1 MEKLTNLNKK
11 LVTVHGLEFQGGDN
25 AKIRYCF
32 IDSLGG
38 AMNISGEEKIR
49 AYALALKIRD
59 HKGDEIEIE
68 DQDAELLKKCIG
80 EQKYV
85 TQVYAQLLQE
95 IK

>member
-1 MEKLTNLNKK
+1 MKKITQLEKK

-59 HKGDEIEIE
+59 HKENEMDVE

-85 TQVYAQLLQE
+85 TQVYAQLMQE